1 MIIDKSIFIQ
11 NIYYML
17 TYAFQ
22 VLKQKNY
29 EKISGEKFDNIEN
42 LFASILSTGLAQQ
55 LKQGLHREYVAINDN
70 LKTVRGKINLSET
83 IKNKIKHKNMMNCD
97 FDEYS
102 ENNIY
107 NQIIKTTAYYLIANG
122 NVDNTY
128 KKKLKKI
135 MLYFNSVDIIDKT
148 TIQWKNI
155 HFNKSN
161 KNYNML
167 INICYFVLHDLLLSN
182 ESGNKKILQFTE
194 EHMPRLYEKFVL
206 EYFKRHFKGV
216 LNVNSSQIEWNLA
229 PDDNKEFLPKMQS
242 DISIW
247 DNNGNTLII
256 DTKYYTHTMT
266 SSQYEKKTLHSNNLY
281 QIFTYVK
288 NKDVANTGNVS
299 GMLLY
304 AKTNEVIVPDEK
316 FVMGGN
322 KMQVKTLDLNQN
334 FENISQQLD
343 GVIFDYWGI
352 RKISN

>member
-70 LKTVRGKINLSET
+70 LNTVRGKINLSET

-229 PDDNKEFLPKMQS
+229 SDDNKEFLPKMQS

-304 AKTNEVIVPDEK
+304 AKTNEDIVPDETYH
-316 FVMGGN
+316 MGGN
-322 KMQVKTLDLNQN
+322 EISVKTLNLNKN
-334 FENISQQLD
+334 FDEISLQLND
-343 GVIFDYWGI
+343 IVEQYFSI
-352 RKISN
+352 

>member
-1 MIIDKSIFIQ
+1 MLIDKGIFIQ

-55 LKQGLHREYVAINDN
+55 LKQGLYREYVAINDDLN
-70 LKTVRGKINLSET
+70 TVRGKINLYET
-83 IKNKIKHKNMMNCD
+83 IKNKVKHKNMMNCD

-122 NVDNTY
+122 NVDDTY

-135 MLYFNSVDIIDKT
+135 MLYFNTVDVIDKT
-148 TIQWKNI
+148 TIQWKHI

-167 INICYFVLHDLLLSN
+167 ISICYFVLHDLLLSN

-206 EYFKRHFKGV
+206 EYYKKHYKG
-216 LNVNSSQIEWNLA
+216 LLHVNSSQIDWNLA
-229 PDDNKEFLPKMQS
+229 VDDNPEYLPKMQS

-266 SSQYEKKTLHSNNLY
+266 SSQFDKKTLHSHNLY

-288 NKDVANTGNVS
+288 NKDVSNSGKVS

-304 AKTNEVIVPDEK
+304 AKTNEDIVPDEK

-322 KMQVKTLDLNQN
+322 RIQVKTLDLNQDFQKIKEQLNDIIYN
-334 FENISQQLD
+334 FFAVKTCI
-343 GVIFDYWGI
+343 
-352 RKISN
+352 

>member
-70 LKTVRGKINLSET
+70 LNTVRGKINLSET
-83 IKNKIKHKNMMNCD
+83 IKNKIKHKNM
-97 FDEYS
+97 
-102 ENNIY
+102 
-107 NQIIKTTAYYLIANG
+107 
-122 NVDNTY
+122 
-128 KKKLKKI
+128 

-299 GMLLY
+299 GILLY
-304 AKTNEVIVPDEK
+304 AKTNEDIVPDEK